1 MAFVIIIFIDLTNLV
16 MVYFEC
22 YLSSMYPLHTYTET
36 RSISMFTI
44 IRHQKVFHH
53 TKQWKL
59 LIGLLVFAITFQH
72 FQTSTYAA
80 APRDT
85 ASVTINGGGGILSG
99 GGDGLKLTFN
109 VSGAGEQIMF
119 KNKNFHYNNGDF
131 GFHLNIGGTLYTSL
145 NGSKSSLEITDFA
158 STFDNLTI
166 SNLTGSANTSGATT
180 TGDGSVRMLYSVTVG
195 GLTYTVRRDIT
206 YVSPDK
212 FYTDEYTI
220 VIPSG
225 NTAPVVFYKGG
236 DVAPFEADTGSAAY
250 FVDPVRTIQ
259 AVDTVS
265 GFFIGMKEVY
275 APTNMATFDGA
286 VAERYFY
293 SYDELFDGANIG
305 FRAEPDPTNGDPL
318 DIGLMTQHNLGSAAG
333 TYNVSDITYVGP
345 QAVSIH
351 ALWLDTTVST
361 VSRLRLAIQNNFPA
375 TKSNVGFTFTLPSG
389 LYTGAFTTTC
399 PNTVQVTNNQIT
411 VSGAAMAAMS
421 SCAIDVDIGS
431 TGAGT
436 FAISNSNISG
446 ITGSD
451 TEAQID
457 SNSIRFTSS
466 SPTFTPTLS
475 PSRTRTPTSTV
486 TFTPSRTLTPSLT
499 PTPLP
504 FAIVDMAVGQS
515 FVLGVMASG
524 KLVTWGINQQ
534 GQTSIPGYLNSLTI
548 KQVEAGMNW
557 ALVLRSDS
565 VVNAWGSNEFKQLN
579 IPAAARRGV
588 TAISAFYGHALALK
602 SDGTVVA
609 WGRNH
614 SGQATVPGYVK
625 NITAI
630 SAGHEHSL
638 AITRQKKVI
647 GWGHPNLVHP
657 TYIAKLSNIKAISA
671 GFDHSLA
678 LREDGTVACW
688 RSSKRGSPDLG
699 QCRGVDRL
707 RNIVE
712 ISAGRQFSVARAAD
726 GTVYGWGTNVYGQV
740 DFAAAKLTREQVR
753 IARAGYVNSAVALS
767 TGGVAML
774 GDSRFNMLVS
784 RTPTSTGFITPSPAR
799 ATWTPLPPT
808 FTPSATKPRIPRDR

>member
-1 MAFVIIIFIDLTNLV
+1 
-16 MVYFEC
+16 
-22 YLSSMYPLHTYTET
+22 
-36 RSISMFTI
+36 MFTI
-44 IRHQKVFHH
+44 KQLQKAHSQSILEKVFVA
-53 TKQWKL
+53 
-59 LIGLLVFAITFQH
+59 ILVIAITLQH
-72 FQTSTYAA
+72 PVTRANAT
-80 APRDT
+80 APRDSDT
-85 ASVTINGGGGILSG
+85 VTINGGGGALAG
-99 GGDGLKLTFN
+99 GGDGIRLTFN
-109 VSGAGEQIMF
+109 ESGAGEQITY

-158 STFDNLTI
+158 STFDSLTI
-166 SNLTGSANTSGATT
+166 SNLTGSANTTGTSSTGSGSA
-180 TGDGSVRMLYSVTVG
+180 RMLYSVTDG
-195 GLTYTVRRDIT
+195 GLTYTVQRDISYT
-206 YVSPDK
+206 SPDK

-236 DVAPFEADTGSAAY
+236 DVAPYEADTGSTAY

-265 GFFIGMKEVY
+265 GLFIGMKEIY

-293 SYDELFDGANIG
+293 SYDELFAGSDIG

-318 DIGLMTQHNLGSAAG
+318 DVGLMIQHNLGSTAG
-333 TYNVSDITYVGP
+333 TYAVSDITYVGP

-351 ALWLDTTVST
+351 AMWLDTTASSVSQ
-361 VSRLRLAIQNNFPA
+361 LRLAIQNNFPA
-375 TKSNVGFTFTLPSG
+375 TKTNVGFTFTLPAG

-399 PNTVQVTNNQIT
+399 PDTVTVTGNRVV
-411 VSGAAMAAMS
+411 VSGVAMSAMS

-431 TGAGT
+431 NGAGT
-436 FAISNSNISG
+436 YAVSNSNISG

-451 TEAQID
+451 TEAQIE

-486 TFTPSRTLTPSLT
+486 TLTPSHTLTPSMTL
-499 PTPLP
+499 TPLP
-504 FAIVDMAVGQS
+504 IAIVDMAIGQS

-524 KLVTWGINQQ
+524 KLVTWGINKQN
-534 GQTSIPGYLNSLTI
+534 QTLIPGYLNNYTI
-548 KQVEAGMNW
+548 TQVEAGMNW
-557 ALVLRSDS
+557 ALVLRSDG
-565 VVNAWGSNEFKQLN
+565 VVHAWGSNEFKQLT
-579 IPAAARRGV
+579 IPAKARRGV

-614 SGQATVPGYVK
+614 AGQATVPGYVK
-625 NITAI
+625 NITAV

-638 AITRQKKVI
+638 AITRQKKVV

-657 TYIAKLSNIKAISA
+657 TYIAKLTNIKAISA

-688 RSSKRGSPDLG
+688 RSSKRGSPDRG
-699 QCRGVDRL
+699 QCKGVEKL

-740 DFAAAKLTREQVR
+740 DFAAAKLLREQVR
-753 IARAGYVNSAVALS
+753 VVRAGYVNSAVALS

-774 GDSRFNMLVS
+774 GDKRYGMLVS
-784 RTPTSTGFITPSPAR
+784 RTPTSTGYITPSPAR

>member
-1 MAFVIIIFIDLTNLV
+1 MFVRIRHKN
-16 MVYFEC
+16 
-22 YLSSMYPLHTYTET
+22 TYT
-36 RSISMFTI
+36 
-44 IRHQKVFHH
+44 QPLKL
-53 TKQWKL
+53 KL
-59 LIGLLVFAITFQH
+59 LITVLIFAITLQSQLSEVF
-72 FQTSTYAA
+72 AA

-85 ASVTINGGGGILSG
+85 AMVTINGGGGALAG
-99 GGDGLKLTFN
+99 GSDGIKLTFN
-109 VSGAGEQIMF
+109 VSGHGEQITY
-119 KNKNFHYNNGDF
+119 KNKDFHYNNGDF

-158 STFDNLTI
+158 STFDDLTI
-166 SNLTGSANTSGATT
+166 SNLTGSANTTGTT
-180 TGDGSVRMLYSVTVG
+180 STGNGGVRMLYSVTVS
-195 GLTYTVRRDIT
+195 GLTYTVQRDIS
-206 YVSPDK
+206 YVSPNK

-220 VIPSG
+220 VVPAG
-225 NTAPVVFYKGG
+225 NTVPVRFYKGG
-236 DVAPFEADTGSAAY
+236 DVAPNEADTGSAAY
-250 FVDPVRTIQ
+250 FVDPTRTIQ

-265 GFFIGMKEVY
+265 RLFVGMKEIY
-275 APTNMATFDGA
+275 TDTDMATFDGA

-318 DIGLMTQHNLGSAAG
+318 DVGLMIQHNLGSTAG
-333 TYNVSDITYVGP
+333 TYTVNDITYVGE

-351 ALWLDTTVST
+351 ALWLEST
-361 VSRLRLAIQNNFPA
+361 ASSVSRLRLAIQNNFTA
-375 TKSNVGFTFTLPSG
+375 TKTGIGFTFTLPTG

-399 PNTVQVTNNQIT
+399 PPTVQVTNNTI
-411 VSGAAMAAMS
+411 VLSGASIAAMS

-431 TGAGT
+431 NGAGT
-436 FAISNSNISG
+436 YAISNSNISG
-446 ITGSD
+446 TTGSD
-451 TEAQID
+451 TVAQID

-475 PSRTRTPTSTV
+475 PSRTRTPTASH
-486 TFTPSRTLTPSLT
+486 TLTPSMTLT
-499 PTPLP
+499 PSQTPSPLP
-504 FAIVDMAVGQS
+504 ITIVDMAVGQS

-524 KLVTWGINQQ
+524 RLVTWGINQQ
-534 GQTSIPGYLNSLTI
+534 GQTRIPGYLNTLHV

-557 ALVLRSDS
+557 ALVLRSDGI
-565 VVNAWGSNEFKQLN
+565 VNAWGANEFKQLN
-579 IPAAARRGV
+579 IPLEARKGV

-614 SGQATVPGYVK
+614 AGQATVPGYVK
-625 NITAI
+625 NVTAI

-657 TYIAKLSNIKAISA
+657 TYIAKLTNIKAVSA

-688 RSSKRGSPDLG
+688 RSSKRGAPDLG
-699 QCRGVDRL
+699 QCKGVNNL
-707 RNIVE
+707 KNIVE

-726 GTVYGWGTNVYGQV
+726 GTVFGWGTNVFGQIN
-740 DFAAAKLTREQVR
+740 FANAKLIREQVR
-753 IARAGYVNSAVALS
+753 IVRAGYVNSAVALN

-774 GDSRFNMLVS
+774 GDARYSMLVS
-784 RTPTSTGFITPSPAR
+784 RTPTSTGFITPSPAP

-808 FTPSATKPRIPRDR
+808 FTASPTVPRIPRSDK

>member
-1 MAFVIIIFIDLTNLV
+1 MFQ
-16 MVYFEC
+16 YQ
-22 YLSSMYPLHTYTET
+22 LSDAS
-36 RSISMFTI
+36 
-44 IRHQKVFHH
+44 
-53 TKQWKL
+53 
-59 LIGLLVFAITFQH
+59 
-72 FQTSTYAA
+72 AA
-80 APRDT
+80 APRDSNT
-85 ASVTINGGGGILSG
+85 VTINGGGGALAG
-99 GGDGLKLTFN
+99 GGDGLKLSFN
-109 VSGAGEQIMF
+109 AASAGEQITF

-158 STFDNLTI
+158 STFDSLTI
-166 SNLTGSANTSGATT
+166 SNLTGSANTTGATT
-180 TGDGSVRMLYSVTVG
+180 TGSGSARMLYSVTVS
-195 GLTYTVRRDIT
+195 GLTYTVQRDIS

-225 NTAPVVFYKGG
+225 NTAPVTFYKGG
-236 DVAPFEADTGSAAY
+236 DVAPYEADTGSAAY

-259 AVDTVS
+259 AVDPVS
-265 GFFIGMKEVY
+265 GLFVGMKEIY
-275 APTNMATFDGA
+275 APTGMATFDGA

-293 SYDELFDGANIG
+293 SYDELFDGADIG

-318 DIGLMTQHNLGSAAG
+318 DIGLMTQHNLGSTAG
-333 TYNVSDITYVGP
+333 TYTVNDITYVGV

-351 ALWLDTTVST
+351 ALWMDTTASSVSQ
-361 VSRLRLAIQNNFPA
+361 LRLAIQNNFPA
-375 TKSNVGFTFTLPSG
+375 TKSNVGFTFTLPAG

-399 PNTVQVTNNQIT
+399 PETVTVTSNTIV
-411 VSGAAMAAMS
+411 VSGAAMDAMS

-436 FAISNSNISG
+436 YAISNANISG
-446 ITGSD
+446 MTGSD

-457 SNSIRFTSS
+457 SSSIRFTSS

-475 PSRTRTPTSTV
+475 PSRTRTPTFTQ
-486 TFTPSRTLTPSLT
+486 TFTPSITLTPSLT

-504 FAIVDMAVGQS
+504 YAIVDMAVGQS

-524 KLVTWGINQQ
+524 KLVTWGLNQQ
-534 GQTSIPGYLNSLTI
+534 GQTLIPGYLNAFNIT
-548 KQVEAGMNW
+548 QVEAGMNW
-557 ALVLRSDS
+557 ALVLRSDG

-579 IPAAARRGV
+579 IPTGARKDV
-588 TAISAFYGHALALK
+588 VAISAFYGHALALK
-602 SDGTVVA
+602 ADGTVVA
-609 WGRNH
+609 WGRNQA
-614 SGQATVPGYVK
+614 GQATVPGYIK
-625 NITAI
+625 NITAV

-638 AITRQKKVI
+638 AITRQKKVV
-647 GWGHPNLVHP
+647 GWGHPALVHP
-657 TYIAKLSNIKAISA
+657 TFIDKLTNIKAVSA

-688 RSSKRGSPDLG
+688 RSSKRGAPDLG
-699 QCRGVDRL
+699 QCKGVEKL

-726 GTVYGWGTNVYGQV
+726 GTVYGWGSNVFGQV
-740 DFAAAKLTREQVR
+740 DFAAAKLLREQVR
-753 IARAGYVNSAVALS
+753 VVRAGYVNSAVALS

-774 GDSRFNMLVS
+774 GDARYNMLVS
-784 RTPTSTGFITPSPAR
+784 RTPTSTGYITPSPAP

-808 FTPSATKPRIPRDR
+808 FTPSPTKPRIPRNK

>member
-1 MAFVIIIFIDLTNLV
+1 MF
-16 MVYFEC
+16 
-22 YLSSMYPLHTYTET
+22 SSSAEKRPPKH
-36 RSISMFTI
+36 R
-44 IRHQKVFHH
+44 QKLQLIVTLLLIAIMFHH
-53 TKQWKL
+53 QPP
-59 LIGLLVFAITFQH
+59 VAM
-72 FQTSTYAA
+72 AA
-80 APRDT
+80 APRDSDT
-85 ASVTINGGGGILSG
+85 VTINGGGGVAAG

-109 VSGAGEQIMF
+109 VASHGDQIKF

-145 NGSKSSLEITDFA
+145 NGSKSSLELTDYA
-158 STFDNLTI
+158 STFDSLTI
-166 SNLTGSANTSGATT
+166 SNLTGSANTTGATS
-180 TGDGSVRMLYSVTVG
+180 TGDGSARMLYSVTVG

-206 YVSPDK
+206 YTSPDK

-225 NTAPVVFYKGG
+225 NTDVVTFYKGG
-236 DVAPFEADTGSAAY
+236 DVAPYEADTGSAAY

-259 AVDTVS
+259 AVDTTSKLFV
-265 GFFIGMKEVY
+265 GMKEIY
-275 APTNMATFDGA
+275 SDSAMATFDGA

-293 SYDELFDGANIG
+293 SYDELLAGSDIG

-318 DIGLMTQHNLGSAAG
+318 DIGLMTQHNLGSTAG
-333 TYNVSDITYVGP
+333 TYTVSDITYLGE

-351 ALWLDTTVST
+351 ALWLEST
-361 VSRLRLAIQNNFPA
+361 ASSISRLRLAVQNNFA
-375 TKSNVGFTFTLPSG
+375 TTKTGVGFTFTLPSG
-389 LYTGAFTTTC
+389 LYTGGFTTTC
-399 PNTVQVTNNQIT
+399 PPTVTVTRNTIVL
-411 VSGAAMAAMS
+411 SGAAIAAMS

-431 TGAGT
+431 TGAST
-436 FAISNSNISG
+436 YSMSNSNITG

-451 TEAQID
+451 TEAQVD
-457 SNSIRFTSS
+457 SSSIRFTSS

-475 PSRTRTPTSTV
+475 PSRTRTPTASHTL
-486 TFTPSRTLTPSLT
+486 TPSQTLTPSLT

-504 FAIVDMAVGQS
+504 FAIVDMAIGQS

-524 KLVTWGINQQ
+524 RLVTWGINQQ
-534 GQTSIPGYLNSLTI
+534 GQTSIPGYLNTRNVT
-548 KQVEAGMNW
+548 QVEAGVNW
-557 ALVLRSDS
+557 ALVLRSDGG
-565 VVNAWGSNEFKQLN
+565 VNAWGSNEFKQLN
-579 IPAAARRGV
+579 IPVGARRGV
-588 TAISAFYGHALALK
+588 VAISAFYGHALALK
-602 SDGTVVA
+602 SNGTVVA

-614 SGQATVPGYVK
+614 AGQATVPGYAK
-625 NITAI
+625 NIIAI

-688 RSSKRGSPDLG
+688 RSSKRGSPDVG
-699 QCRGVDRL
+699 QCRGVQNL

-726 GTVYGWGTNVYGQV
+726 GTVYGWGSNVFGQV

-753 IARAGYVNSAVALS
+753 VVRAGYVNSAVALS

-774 GDSRFNMLVS
+774 GDKRYDMLVS
-784 RTPTSTGFITPSPAR
+784 RTPTSTGFITPSPAP
-799 ATWTPLPPT
+799 ATWTPLPAT
-808 FTPSATKPRIPRDR
+808 FTPSPTKPRIPRDR

>member
-1 MAFVIIIFIDLTNLV
+1 M
-16 MVYFEC
+16 
-22 YLSSMYPLHTYTET
+22 H
-36 RSISMFTI
+36 R
-44 IRHQKVFHH
+44 
-53 TKQWKL
+53 KL
-59 LIGLLVFAITFQH
+59 LITLFIFAIAFQ
-72 FQTSTYAA
+72 FFLTGAYAA
-80 APRDT
+80 APRDSAT
-85 ASVTINGGGGILSG
+85 VTINGGGGILSS
-99 GGDGLKLTFN
+99 GGDGLNLTFN
-109 VSGAGEQIMF
+109 VSGAGEQIKF
-119 KNKNFHYNNGDF
+119 KNKDYHYNNGDF

-158 STFDNLTI
+158 STFDDLTI
-166 SNLTGSANTSGATT
+166 SNLTGTASTSGATT
-180 TGDGSVRMLYSVTVG
+180 TGSGGVRMLYSVAVG
-195 GLTYTVRRDIT
+195 GLTYTVQRDIT
-206 YVSPDK
+206 YVNPDK
-212 FYTDEYTI
+212 FYTDEYSI
-220 VIPSG
+220 VIPTG
-225 NTAPVVFYKGG
+225 NTVPVVFYKGG

-259 AVDTVS
+259 AIDPVS
-265 GFFIGMKEVY
+265 GLFIGMKEVY

-318 DIGLMTQHNLGSAAG
+318 DIGLMTQHNLGSTAG
-333 TYNVSDITYVGP
+333 TYSISDVTYVGA

-351 ALWLDTTVST
+351 ALWLETTASS

-375 TKSNVGFTFTLPSG
+375 TKSNVGFTFTLPAG

-399 PNTVQVTNNQIT
+399 PDTVTVTNNQIV
-411 VSGAAMAAMS
+411 VSGAAMSAMS
-421 SCAIDVDIGS
+421 SCAIDIDIGS

-436 FAISNSNISG
+436 YAISNTNISG

-451 TEAQID
+451 TEAQIS
-457 SNSIRFTSS
+457 SNSIQFTNS

-475 PSRTRTPTSTV
+475 PSRTSTPTATV
-486 TFTPSRTLTPSLT
+486 TLTPSMTLTPSLT

-504 FAIVDMAVGQS
+504 YAIVDIAVGQS
-515 FVLGVMASG
+515 FVIGVMASG

-534 GQTSIPGYLNSLTI
+534 GQTMIPGFLNAANVT
-548 KQVEAGMNW
+548 QVEAGMNW
-557 ALVLRSDS
+557 ALVLRSDG
-565 VVNAWGSNEFKQLN
+565 VVNTWGSNEFKQRN
-579 IPAAARRGV
+579 IPSAARRDV

-602 SDGTVVA
+602 SDGTVVG
-609 WGRNH
+609 WGRNQA
-614 SGQATVPGYVK
+614 GQATVPGFVR

-638 AITRQKKVI
+638 AITRQKRVV
-647 GWGHPNLVHP
+647 GWGHPHLVHP
-657 TYIAKLSNIKAISA
+657 NFIATLSNIKAISA

-678 LREDGTVACW
+678 LREDGTVVCW
-688 RSSKRGSPDLG
+688 RSSKRGAADLG
-699 QCRGVDRL
+699 QCKGVNRL

-726 GTVYGWGTNVYGQV
+726 GTVYGWGTNIYGQV
-740 DFAAAKLTREQVR
+740 DFAAAKLLREQVR
-753 IARAGYVNSAVALS
+753 VVRAGYVNSAVALS